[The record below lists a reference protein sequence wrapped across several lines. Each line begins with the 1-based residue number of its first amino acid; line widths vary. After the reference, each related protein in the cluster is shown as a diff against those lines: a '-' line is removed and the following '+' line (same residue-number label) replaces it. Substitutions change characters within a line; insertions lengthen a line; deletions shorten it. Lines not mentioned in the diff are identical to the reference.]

1 MLISRHR
8 YFYGARCYR
17 GLVPLKE
24 IAIAYITLLALF
36 LTVTNLLPVGAT
48 LITSV
53 PTPDRSGQDAGARP
67 SERRDQS

>member
-1 MLISRHR
+1 
-8 YFYGARCYR
+8 
-17 GLVPLKE
+17 LKE